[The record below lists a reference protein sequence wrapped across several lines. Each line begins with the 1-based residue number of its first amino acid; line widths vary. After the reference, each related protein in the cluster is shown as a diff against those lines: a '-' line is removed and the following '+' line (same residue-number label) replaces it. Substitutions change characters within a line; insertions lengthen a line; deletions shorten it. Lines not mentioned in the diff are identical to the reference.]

1 MTRLPFDYAVRNLGR
16 SPLRL
21 ALAVGSCALATLLV
35 VAGVG
40 FVRGLERSLGA
51 TGLAQNVI
59 LLGAGSE
66 ESIERSEISPQVA
79 TLAAGSID
87 GVRSLPPGDDGVA
100 FVSPEVHAA
109 LPVNGPDAATAG
121 DGPIL
126 ILRGVTPAAH
136 LVHPQ
141 VRIVEGR
148 APEPGADE
156 TILGAHARTTL
167 QAAGID
173 ASVGSSIALGRST
186 LQVVGHFAA
195 PGTAFDGEAWVP
207 LAALKTITQRTTDSC
222 VVLSLGPDADPSDV
236 DAFAATRID
245 LELVAM
251 PETDYYAA
259 LGRFLAPIRA
269 LVLATSLI
277 VAFGA
282 FLGALGTLDVAFASR
297 IREIGTLRSIGYGR
311 MSIVLSFLQES
322 LLFAATGALV
332 GSLAALAV
340 VDGFAVRSSMGTFA
354 VTVDAVAL
362 LVGFGVAFALGVA
375 GALIPASRCLRR
387 GIPESL
393 RAAT

>member
-1 MTRLPFDYAVRNLGR
+1 MPLPFDYAVRNLGR

-21 ALAVGSCALATLLV
+21 ALAAGSCALATLLV

-51 TGLAQNVI
+51 TGLPRNVI

-66 ESIERSEISPQVA
+66 ESIERSEISPQAA
-79 TLAAGSID
+79 TLATGSID
-87 GVRSLPPGDDGVA
+87 GLRALPPGDDGVA

-109 LPVNGPDAATAG
+109 LPVNAPGDADG
-121 DGPIL
+121 EGPIL

-156 TILGAHARTTL
+156 AILGSHARSTL

-173 ASVGSSIALGRST
+173 ASVGSTVALGGSA
-186 LQVVGHFAA
+186 LQVVGHFSA
-195 PGTAFDGEAWVP
+195 PGTASDGEAWVP
-207 LAALKTITQRTTDSC
+207 LASLKTITQRTTDSC
-222 VVLSLGPDADPSDV
+222 VVLSLAPDADPADV

-245 LELVAM
+245 LELVAI

-311 MSIVLSFLQES
+311 AAIVVSFLQES
-322 LLFAATGALV
+322 LLLAAAGALV
-332 GSLAALAV
+332 GALVALLA

-354 VTVDAVAL
+354 VTVDAVSV
-362 LVGFGVAFALGVA
+362 LVGFGVALALGVA
-375 GALIPASRCLRR
+375 GAVIPASRCLRR